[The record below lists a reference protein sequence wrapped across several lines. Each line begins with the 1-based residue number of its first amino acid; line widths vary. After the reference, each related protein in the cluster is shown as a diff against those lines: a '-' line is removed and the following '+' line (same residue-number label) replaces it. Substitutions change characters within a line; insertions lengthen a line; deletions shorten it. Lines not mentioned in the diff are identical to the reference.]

1 MRDPNHVTTHAE
13 ALAYHAAQVE
23 RDVRIDANNTEFD
36 ARQAKI
42 AEILSE
48 IAEGS
53 IVDSVHVD
61 DITLA
66 REIVAASKGSV
77 TWIRKGEKWATLC
90 KATPSVVYPPL

>member
-1 MRDPNHVTTHAE
+1 MTHAE

-23 RDVRIDANNTEFD
+23 RDARIDANNAEYD

-42 AEILSE
+42 ASILAE

-53 IVDSVHVD
+53 NVDSVPVD

-66 REIVAASKGSV
+66 REIVAVSKGAV
-77 TWIRKGEKWATLC
+77 TWIRKGESWATLC
-90 KATPSVVYPPL
+90 KATPGVAYPPL